1 MQIGYAP
8 VSQYDSLDHGY
19 GSYGK
24 QAQDYGSYGH
34 ANKGIDSS
42 LKLAVWGTV
51 VTSYGQRGL

>member
-1 MQIGYAP
+1 M
-8 VSQYDSLDHGY
+8 SQYDSLDHGY